1 MKHNKH
7 VCAVLYTEEE
17 YETLVLECNWK
28 SKTNVKHSNNRYFYK
43 CIYCSQHFYDKM
55 TFHIICSWIY
65 ASLGIGL
72 MFLKYILCGYDRT
85 IPSWTWMRW
94 NLEKMQIHLS
104 SGLWQASRIVEEKNK
119 KKHSER
125 RPTWEEEMH
134 WSYRQCWVVR
144 RSTVRTQV
152 VTTEANGDEIL
163 IFGCLEIDPHPCQS
177 GCMIVYRSCNA
188 SQIISKLKVKLSRI
202 EVTECAK
209 AEAKTFIIENR
220 FDFAPS

>member
-1 MKHNKH
+1 M
-7 VCAVLYTEEE
+7 
-17 YETLVLECNWK
+17 
-28 SKTNVKHSNNRYFYK
+28 SKKKTRKNIVKGDQHERKK
-43 CIYCSQHFYDKM
+43 CIEVIDNV
-55 TFHIICSWIY
+55 
-65 ASLGIGL
+65 
-72 MFLKYILCGYDRT
+72 D
-85 IPSWTWMRW
+85 
-94 NLEKMQIHLS
+94 
-104 SGLWQASRIVEEKNK
+104 
-119 KKHSER
+119 
-125 RPTWEEEMH
+125 
-134 WSYRQCWVVR
+134 VVR